1 LRLLATIERAADPL
15 SVLCVALGVYKLG
28 QAGSHDVSGSRPA
41 RGDARPRRTRRL
53 GLLELTPDQ
62 TARQGY
68 KQVSLKHPLA
78 RSDKS

>member
-1 LRLLATIERAADPL
+1 MTRRQEAGRDLFAPARDDRA
-15 SVLCVALGVYKLG
+15 
-28 QAGSHDVSGSRPA
+28 SGSRPA

-53 GLLELTPDQ
+53 RLLELTPDQ